1 MSENLRVASK
11 KCYKTKRK
19 KSTKK
24 LTSVSDKKVQLLFM
38 RLIGFAPHNIIR
50 DIENDTITCTIKIS
64 HIGGI
69 EEDMYVSKETVVLT
83 KNSIESDSYS
93 LSEDALYKYQQWL
106 VAMHVH
112 PLQENNPF
120 TSRKVKTRQR
130 LSNDA
135 RIFTRAKRKIPT
147 KTNIFQKY

>member
-1 MSENLRVASK
+1 MSENLCVASK

-38 RLIGFAPHNIIR
+38 RLIGFTPHSIIR
-50 DIENDTITCTIKIS
+50 DIENDTITCTIKTS

-69 EEDMYVSKETVVLT
+69 EEDMYVSKETIVLT

-93 LSEDALYKYQQWL
+93 LSEDVLYKYQQWL

-120 TSRKVKTRQR
+120 INRRTKNKVG